1 MNAQAFESKR
11 YQQEALK
18 RLRERRQKEGM
29 GKAPSVN
36 HKRAE
41 QREKWESAL
50 RGKREKLVEEQVDL
64 DQLKDARE
72 INPHLLTI
80 SRDVLVDICSE
91 LLVGI
96 RAKDIQSIEHDE
108 QLAVLS
114 KAAEPIS
121 DKTEVLAGDKTKD
134 YLRVS
139 LDATSGVLGGAF
151 AALGKDEDLQ
161 LIKSVS
167 VSGASAAD
175 IESLLSNTS
184 SDQSQTLSPHILF
197 STISWEEKLK
207 NFHAQ
212 LCFPTNVN
220 II

>member
-1 MNAQAFESKR
+1 MKAQTLESKS

-18 RLRERRQKEGM
+18 RLREKRQKDGVE
-29 GKAPSVN
+29 KAPSAI

-64 DQLKDARE
+64 DLLKGAIE
-72 INPHLLTI
+72 IHPHLLMM
-80 SRDVLVDICSE
+80 SRDALVNICSE
-91 LLVGI
+91 LLMGI
-96 RAKDIQSIEHDE
+96 RAKDLQSIEHDE

-114 KAAEPIS
+114 KAAEPIA
-121 DKTEVLAGDKTKD
+121 DKTEVLADDKPKD
-134 YLRVS
+134 SLRVS
-139 LDATSGVLGGAF
+139 FDATSGMEGGAF
-151 AALGKDEDLQ
+151 ADPGKDEDLP

-175 IESLLSNTS
+175 IESLLSNAS
-184 SDQSQTLSPHILF
+184 SDQSQTLSPQVLF
-197 STISWEEKLK
+197 STILWEEKLK

-212 LCFPTNVN
+212 LCFPTNVSM
-220 II
+220 